1 MISDLFEQALTK
13 AGTGQKL
20 ACILELKPSDIS
32 NIRTGQRGI
41 QLKTIDRLVDYLG
54 FVLVPADHEQ
64 RLKDALKTV
73 SVLWAE
79 AEDKE

>member
-1 MISDLFEQALTK
+1 
-13 AGTGQKL
+13 
-20 ACILELKPSDIS
+20 
-32 NIRTGQRGI
+32 
-41 QLKTIDRLVDYLG
+41 VDYLG